1 LGVSLLGAQEPGL
14 YICPCGLDTKI
25 SLKGLISMKGEKEEK
40 MEKEKNTSARALVST
55 TTEVSQ

>member
-1 LGVSLLGAQEPGL
+1 
-14 YICPCGLDTKI
+14 
-25 SLKGLISMKGEKEEK
+25 LKGLISMKGEKEEK